1 MIKNHDQ
8 LVKIKHNPNLP
19 YISDHSYRTLIVGR
33 SGSGK
38 TILLLNL
45 IKHKRRDVDKI
56 YLYIKDPLKSKYQ
69 LLIKGSEKVG
79 NNNLKSSKAFIHVYE
94 NLEDYIL
101 TKKRKVL
108 VASDHMIADM
118 KSNKKKSP
126 VVTGFFLRG
135 RNLSVSLV
143 FIPQSY
149 FKVLKTIRLNATH
162 YFIMKIPSN

>member
-38 TILLLNL
+38 TNLLLNL

-101 TKKRKVL
+101 TKKRKVS
-108 VASDHMIADM
+108 VVSDHMIADM
-118 KSNKKKSP
+118 KSNKKNKSCSHWI
-126 VVTGFFLRG
+126 FFKRKK
-135 RNLSVSLV
+135 SQC
-143 FIPQSY
+143 FTCFYP
-149 FKVLKTIRLNATH
+149 TII
-162 YFIMKIPSN
+162 F